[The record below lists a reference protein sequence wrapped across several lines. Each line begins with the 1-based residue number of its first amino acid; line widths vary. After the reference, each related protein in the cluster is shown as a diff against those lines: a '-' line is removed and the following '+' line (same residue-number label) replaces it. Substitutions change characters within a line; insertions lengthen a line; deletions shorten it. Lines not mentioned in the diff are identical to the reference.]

1 MRTLVT
7 GAAGFIGS
15 TLVDPPICAR
25 RPARRG
31 ETPPRGWP
39 APDRSKRWIRPGR
52 AECWVGHA
60 ETELADGVK
69 STVDWV
75 RATLGPAAA
84 VAALA

>member
-1 MRTLVT
+1 M
-7 GAAGFIGS
+7 
-15 TLVDPPICAR
+15 DPTRAR
-25 RPARRG
+25 RVLG
-31 ETPPRGWP
+31 WTP
-39 APDRSKRWIRPGR
+39 
-52 AECWVGHA
+52 